1 MGPVER
7 MVRALCPKR
16 DNMGTT
22 AATIAITSAAN
33 ANAAAANAAAQEAAR
48 KACMAYVRGYEHDR
62 ATVIEMREYAGCID
76 RLHPAPL
83 EPGDLMAWKIVVA
96 VLLVGM
102 VAGIVREWRDSFSA
116 GPIEATLMGAVI
128 GLCVSGGGLL
138 LVAGVWFG
146 ARLLL
151 A

>member
-1 MGPVER
+1 
-7 MVRALCPKR
+7 
-16 DNMGTT
+16 MGTT
-22 AATIAITSAAN
+22 ATTIAITS
-33 ANAAAANAAAQEAAR
+33 AANAAAQEAAR

-62 ATVIEMREYAGCID
+62 ATVSEMREYAGCIE

-83 EPGDLMAWKIVVA
+83 EPGDLMVWKVVVA

-102 VAGIVREWRDSFSA
+102 VVEWRDSFRG
-116 GPIEATLMGAVI
+116 GPIEATLMGAMI
-128 GLCVSGGGLL
+128 GLCVSGGGVL

-146 ARLLL
+146 AKLLL

>member
-1 MGPVER
+1 
-7 MVRALCPKR
+7 
-16 DNMGTT
+16 MGTT
-22 AATIAITSAAN
+22 AATIAISSAAN
-33 ANAAAANAAAQEAAR
+33 AQAAAANAAAQEAAR

-62 ATVIEMREYAGCID
+62 ATVTEMREYAGCVG
-76 RLHPAPL
+76 RLHPTPL

-102 VAGIVREWRDSFSA
+102 AVGVVRQWRDSFSI
-116 GPIEATLMGAVI
+116 GPIEAVLLGSLTGLM
-128 GLCVSGGGLL
+128 VSGGCVL

>member
-1 MGPVER
+1 
-7 MVRALCPKR
+7 
-16 DNMGTT
+16 MGTT
-22 AATIAITSAAN
+22 ATTIAITSAAN
-33 ANAAAANAAAQEAAR
+33 AQAAAANAAAQEAAR

-62 ATVIEMREYAGCID
+62 ATVSEMREYAGCIE

-83 EPGDLMAWKIVVA
+83 EPGDLMVWKVVVA

-102 VAGIVREWRDSFSA
+102 VVGIVREWRDSFRG
-116 GPIEATLMGAVI
+116 GPIEAALMGAMI
-128 GLCVSGGGLL
+128 GLCVSGGGVL

-146 ARLLL
+146 AKLLL

>member
-1 MGPVER
+1 MS
-7 MVRALCPKR
+7 
-16 DNMGTT
+16 TT
-22 AATIAITSAAN
+22 ATTIAITSAAN

-62 ATVIEMREYAGCID
+62 ATVTEMREYAGCID
-76 RLHPAPL
+76 RLHRAPL

-102 VAGIVREWRDSFSA
+102 VVGVMREWRNEFSS
-116 GPIEATLMGAVI
+116 GPIEAVLMGGI
-128 GLCVSGGGLL
+128 MGLMVSGGGVL

>member
-1 MGPVER
+1 
-7 MVRALCPKR
+7 
-16 DNMGTT
+16 MGTT
-22 AATIAITSAAN
+22 ATTIAITS
-33 ANAAAANAAAQEAAR
+33 AANAAAQEAAR

-62 ATVIEMREYAGCID
+62 ATVSEMREYAGCIE

-83 EPGDLMAWKIVVA
+83 EPGDLMVWKVVVA

-102 VAGIVREWRDSFSA
+102 VVGIVREWRDSFRG
-116 GPIEATLMGAVI
+116 GPIEAALMGAMI
-128 GLCVSGGGLL
+128 GLCVSGGGVL

-146 ARLLL
+146 AKLLL

>member
-1 MGPVER
+1 
-7 MVRALCPKR
+7 
-16 DNMGTT
+16 MGTT
-22 AATIAITSAAN
+22 AATIAISSAAN
-33 ANAAAANAAAQEAAR
+33 AQAAAANAAAQDAAR

-62 ATVIEMREYAGCID
+62 ATVAEMREYAGCIG
-76 RLHPAPL
+76 RLYPAPL

-96 VLLVGM
+96 VLLIGMAVG
-102 VAGIVREWRDSFSA
+102 VVREWRNSYSS
-116 GPIEATLMGAVI
+116 GPIEAVLMGSLM
-128 GLCVSGGGLL
+128 GLMVSGGGVL